1 MQKSPSSVKV
11 MGVVPI
17 EVAKRLIT
25 QNDHRE
31 NKETGQVNINDEQAE
46 PKEVSVEE
54 DSIPSEISLVL
65 MSLPKAYRPCGLL
78 IINHLAFNQSFSFQ
92 YDASTGECI
101 LNNERWKES
110 NLSDLL
116 LGCCN
121 LLPKDPNYL
130 KHFMHVLSLTAC
142 PMSIFMK

>member
-31 NKETGQVNINDEQAE
+31 NKETSQVINEGQAE
-46 PKEVSVEE
+46 PKEVIVED

-78 IINHLAFNQSFSFQ
+78 IINHLAVNQSFSFQ

-101 LNNERWKES
+101 FNSERWKNS

-121 LLPKDPNYL
+121 LLPKDPYYL
-130 KHFMHVLSLTAC
+130 NHFMHVLSLTAC
-142 PMSIFMK
+142 PMSIFNK